1 MLSLN
6 TMKLIVD
13 IGNSLMKFAFFD
25 ANKLVQQFSLPV
37 EEASKL
43 PEILTNYPVPSSCFL
58 SSVRDLPEAFLM
70 SLPQSIEVK
79 QLDHL
84 TPLPFKINYSTPE
97 TLGRDRI
104 ALVAAAYQRFPE
116 QNVLVI
122 DVGTCITYDF
132 LSKDGVYY
140 GGGISPGIQLRFKA
154 MHQFTGK
161 LPMAPMVENPPLVGN
176 STMAS
181 LQSGV
186 MHGIQAEMEGIIRKY
201 MEIYEDLTVLLGG
214 GDNKYFDKQLN
225 YSIFAAS
232 NLVIEGLKVISD
244 FNEYQ

>member
-1 MLSLN
+1 
-6 TMKLIVD
+6 MKLIAD
-13 IGNSLMKFAFFD
+13 IGNTLIKCAFFD
-25 ANKLVQQFSLPV
+25 ASELVYQFSLPV

-43 PEILTNYPVPSSCFL
+43 PEILKDCPVPSSCFY
-58 SSVRDLPEAFLM
+58 SSVRELPEFFLM
-70 SLPQSIEVK
+70 CLPQFIDLK

-104 ALVAAAYQRFPE
+104 AVVAAAYQRFPN
-116 QNVLVI
+116 QNVLII
-122 DVGTCITYDF
+122 DMGTCITYDF
-132 LSKDGVYY
+132 LSNDNIYH

-161 LPMAPMVENPPLVGN
+161 LPLAPMVENPPLVGN
-176 STMAS
+176 STLAC

-186 MHGIQAEMEGIIRKY
+186 MHGIQAELEGTIHKY
-201 MEIYEDLTVLLGG
+201 SEIYEDLTVLLGG

>member
-1 MLSLN
+1 
-6 TMKLIVD
+6 MKLIVD
-13 IGNSLMKFAFFD
+13 IGNTLFKFAFFD
-25 ANKLVQQFSLPV
+25 ANTLVKQFSLPV

-43 PEILTNYPVPSSCFL
+43 PEILKDYPVPSSCFL
-58 SSVRDLPEAFLM
+58 SSVRDLPEAFIM
-70 SLPQSIEVK
+70 ALPQSIDVK

-84 TPLPFKINYSTPE
+84 TPLPFKISYSTPE

-104 ALVAAAYQRFPE
+104 AVVAAAYHRFPK
-116 QNVLVI
+116 QNVLII

-132 LSKDGVYY
+132 LSDNGVYY

-161 LPMAPMVENPPLVGN
+161 LPMAPMIENPPLIGS

-186 MHGIQAEMEGIIRKY
+186 MHGIQAEIEGIIRKY
-201 MEIYEDLTVLLGG
+201 MDIYEDLTVLIGG